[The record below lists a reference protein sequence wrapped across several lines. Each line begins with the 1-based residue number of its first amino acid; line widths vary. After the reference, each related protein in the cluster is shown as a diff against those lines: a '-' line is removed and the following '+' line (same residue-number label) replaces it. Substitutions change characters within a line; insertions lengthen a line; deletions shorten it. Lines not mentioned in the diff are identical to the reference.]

1 MIPWIRSAREQD
13 PPRQFWGQVV
23 RWKYRQYCQSI
34 NVSILVAI
42 ADYRWMWRQI
52 AEMAVIWDSVFSR
65 AARILI
71 AGTPFSFNSPG
82 KPANIVILDHLSIR
96 EQHENLENGIWF
108 ANTIR
113 WDWELAE
120 FKTMLEQHPQLQ
132 VPSAT
137 FDKRHAQ
144 IKLARSHG
152 IVKGSERHGQNLI
165 EFSCADIWPCFA
177 LPLDSRV
184 MLFLLESLGR
194 KQDVSNLENEN
205 CFASFDCV
213 FEKM

>member
-1 MIPWIRSAREQD
+1 MGFGLPTPSVEIGNLQNLRQCWNNIRS
-13 PPRQFWGQVV
+13 F
-23 RWKYRQYCQSI
+23 
-34 NVSILVAI
+34 
-42 ADYRWMWRQI
+42 
-52 AEMAVIWDSVFSR
+52 
-65 AARILI
+65 
-71 AGTPFSFNSPG
+71 
-82 KPANIVILDHLSIR
+82 
-96 EQHENLENGIWF
+96 
-108 ANTIR
+108 
-113 WDWELAE
+113 
-120 FKTMLEQHPQLQ
+120 Q
-132 VPSAT
+132 VPSAA

-152 IVKGSERHGQNLI
+152 IVKGSVRHGQNLI